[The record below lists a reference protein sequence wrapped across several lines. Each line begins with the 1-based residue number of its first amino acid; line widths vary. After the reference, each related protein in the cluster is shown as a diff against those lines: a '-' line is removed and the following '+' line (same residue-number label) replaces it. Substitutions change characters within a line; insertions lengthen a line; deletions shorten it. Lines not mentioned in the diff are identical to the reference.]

1 MKKKSI
7 LYIFIFIIGLCL
19 IDNVNADQGCSYKA
33 TLYDYNNQ
41 SYYNAIKSGTELP
54 EPRATYEY
62 TIEITKNDKN
72 EISIKS
78 LADKVGIRELKIPD
92 DYASTMFVTDNDN
105 LYCPDQIYM
114 NFENSK
120 KNSVKYSFSTNKR
133 TDVTK
138 TSGPVSYTLTNLEA
152 VNGAK
157 VYTPQ
162 KRGSTLVPCK
172 TGGFQI
178 ANDIKT
184 KADDYKKKVDD
195 ATGEQLLIMQGN
207 LKNLSSNISSGLNQ
221 QYCEVDEF
229 RKASK
234 SVENANSVIAK
245 KIADSSMTNSEK
257 EISKANESAISN
269 EIEKANEIIASKVNQ
284 ITIKEGNI
292 LNCEELLDKD
302 LKDVIKWVLKIVRI
316 AVPILLIVLVTIDF
330 SSAVISQDQDSIKKA
345 TSKAI
350 KRGIAALA
358 FFFIPLFVNVM
369 LDWLLKYSPITVTKT
384 NEAGETVK
392 VEMRDISCEEVL
404 KGDSD
409 I

>member
-7 LYIFIFIIGLCL
+7 LNIFIFIIGLCL

-138 TSGPVSYTLTNLEA
+138 TSGPVSYTLTNPEA

-358 FFFIPLFVNVM
+358 FFLIPLLVNVM

-384 NEAGETVK
+384 NEAGETDK

>member
-19 IDNVNADQGCSYKA
+19 IDNVNADQGCSYKQ
-33 TLYDYNNQ
+33 TVPIYDAQ
-41 SYYNAIKSGTELP
+41 KYYDAIKGGGALP
-54 EPRATYEY
+54 KPLVMGNVH
-62 TIEITKNDKN
+62 IEITLNEKGKLSISSLDNPFNDVPDKY
-72 EISIKS
+72 ISGLFI
-78 LADKVGIRELKIPD
+78 V
-92 DYASTMFVTDNDN
+92 DNN
-105 LYCPDQIYM
+105 TLYCPNEVYL
-114 NFENSK
+114 
-120 KNSVKYSFSTNKR
+120 NKEFDGYFTATKSSLAANPR
-133 TDVTK
+133 PNTDVTE
-138 TSGPVSYTLTNLEA
+138 TSGPVSYTLTNPEA

-162 KRGSTLVPCK
+162 KSGSTLIACK
-172 TGGFQI
+172 TGGAGAANYI
-178 ANDIKT
+178 KNTANDYKN
-184 KADDYKKKVDD
+184 KAND
-195 ATGEQLLIMQGN
+195 ASLTSLLN
-207 LKNLSSNISSGLNQ
+207 LQEELKRLSTSLSSELNK
-221 QYCEVDEF
+221 QYCEVAEF
-229 RKASK
+229 KNASK
-234 SVENANSVIAK
+234 SIEEANSVIAK
-245 KIADSSMTNSEK
+245 KIAANSRGDAFK
-257 EISKANESAISN
+257 DISKENQDAISS
-269 EIEKANEIIASKVNQ
+269 EIENVNEIIASKVNQ

-358 FFFIPLFVNVM
+358 FFFVPLFVNVM

>member
-19 IDNVNADQGCSYKA
+19 IDNVNADQGCRYE
-33 TLYDYNNQ
+33 LERPFYNNEE
-41 SYYNAIKSGTELP
+41 YYNAIKNGGSLP
-54 EPRATYEY
+54 TPYSISKSSLSIILGDDGKLSVDTLEFGFY
-62 TIEITKNDKN
+62 ISDKS
-72 EISIKS
+72 ISS
-78 LADKVGIRELKIPD
+78 L
-92 DYASTMFVTDNDN
+92 FVTDNN
-105 LYCPDQIYM
+105 TLYCPDEVYL
-114 NFENSK
+114 NNELHWWDVEASLAANPRP
-120 KNSVKYSFSTNKR
+120 N

-138 TSGPVSYTLTNLEA
+138 TSGPVSYTLTNPEA

-162 KRGSTLVPCK
+162 KSGSTLIACK
-172 TGGFQI
+172 TGGAGAANYI
-178 ANDIKT
+178 KNTANDYKN
-184 KADDYKKKVDD
+184 KAND
-195 ATGEQLLIMQGN
+195 ASITSLVLLQEE
-207 LKNLSSNISSGLNQ
+207 LKRLSTSLSSELNK
-221 QYCEVDEF
+221 QYCEVAEF
-229 RKASK
+229 KNASK
-234 SVENANSVIAK
+234 AIEDANSVIAK
-245 KIADSSMTNSEK
+245 KIASNSQGDAFK
-257 EISKANESAISN
+257 DISKENQDAISS
-269 EIEKANEIIASKVNQ
+269 EIENVNEIIASKVNQ

-358 FFFIPLFVNVM
+358 FFFVPLFVNVM